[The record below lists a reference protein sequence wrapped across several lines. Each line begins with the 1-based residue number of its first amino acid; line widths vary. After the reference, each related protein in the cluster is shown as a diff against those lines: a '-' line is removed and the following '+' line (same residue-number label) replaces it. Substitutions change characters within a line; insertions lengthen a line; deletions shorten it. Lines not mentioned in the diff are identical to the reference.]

1 MPPDFSGLASSNF
14 ILMRSEFG
22 LNNGFPRPRSKGVS
36 ARSSSSKR
44 PCFNNVEERSALP
57 KTNKGFPGSFFSL
70 MTSSTTLSFTS
81 LVLFQSAFFS
91 VLENTTFGIE
101 FMKSATSPF
110 WVGQYEAIPSYVT
123 RPNNS
128 MPVDFDCS
136 IAYCSNSS
144 PQIVSCQ
151 SISQLFGPSNKPS
164 SVTRFHM
171 MSLRIPF
178 TRFQRCH
185 SPAPDIPAVG
195 AARGPPSTSGPV
207 RRRDSTASFKL
218 SRFSDR
224 TELMPRPVDERGD
237 ALASEPEGDSESNRA
252 QHGGPEKGVPE
263 PGQPELRIEPAGNG
277 QHQGQ
282 AKREAEALGGLDQPR
297 GEALFPG
304 LCSGEA
310 RDGEGGESNA
320 RTERPQN
327 RPRQDAEIARG
338 DRQRRQHRQPQGHE
352 RRGNDQHSFEANP
365 VHEPRGPPSADEEED
380 RGRGKECQ
388 TRVQGGV
395 AKDALQIDGQH
406 DQGSR
411 GGAHDERQ
419 NVAGQGRP
427 AAQEGQRHEWRLRPV
442 FDGQEGRQGEGGEAQ
457 GQCRLHR
464 EEAVGRGNR
473 ERVYKEDQPGGNGHR
488 AGDGEALRRRTGTV
502 PRDETLSQDRRHGSD
517 RHVDE
522 HDRSPPERRGEDAAR
537 DRACREPRRQDRDE
551 DPEGSVAL
559 LPLRERGRE
568 DRQSRGGRHGSGD
581 ALNRP
586 RDNEGEE
593 RWRKSGRQGRYGE

>member
-1 MPPDFSGLASSNF
+1 
-14 ILMRSEFG
+14 MRSEFG

-123 RPNNS
+123 RPNSN

-178 TRFQRCH
+178 TRFQRGQ

-195 AARGPPSTSGPV
+195 AARGPPSTSCPV
-207 RRRDSTASFKL
+207 RRCDPSPSCGI
-218 SRFSDR
+218 SRLSDR
-224 TELMPRPVDERGD
+224 TERMRRPVDERGD
-237 ALASEPEGDSESNRA
+237 ALASEPERDSKSDRA
-252 QHGGPEKGVPE
+252 QDGGSEEGVSE
-263 PGQPELRIEPAGNG
+263 PGQPQLRIERAGDG

-282 AKREAEALGGLDQPR
+282 AKREAEALGGLDEPR
-297 GEALFPG
+297 GEALLPG
-304 LCSGEA
+304 LRAGEA
-310 RDGEGGESNA
+310 CDREGRESDA

-327 RPRQDAEIARG
+327 RPRQDAEIPRG
-338 DRQRRQHRQPQGHE
+338 DRQRRQHGQPQGHE
-352 RRGNDQHSFEANP
+352 RGRNDEDPFQAEP

-380 RGRGKECQ
+380 RRGGKERQ

-395 AKDALQIDGQH
+395 AEDPLQVAGQH
-406 DQGSR
+406 DERSR
-411 GGAHDERQ
+411 GRAHDEREDIR
-419 NVAGQGRP
+419 GQGRP
-427 AAQEGQRHEWRLRPV
+427 ATQEGQRHERRLRPI

-457 GQCRLHR
+457 RNRRLHC

-473 ERVYKEDQPGGNGHR
+473 ERVYKEDQPRRDGHG
-488 AGDGEALRRRTGTV
+488 AGDVETLRRLARTA
-502 PRDETLSQDRRHGSD
+502 P
-517 RHVDE
+517 
-522 HDRSPPERRGEDAAR
+522 
-537 DRACREPRRQDRDE
+537 
-551 DPEGSVAL
+551 
-559 LPLRERGRE
+559 
-568 DRQSRGGRHGSGD
+568 
-581 ALNRP
+581 
-586 RDNEGEE
+586 
-593 RWRKSGRQGRYGE
+593 